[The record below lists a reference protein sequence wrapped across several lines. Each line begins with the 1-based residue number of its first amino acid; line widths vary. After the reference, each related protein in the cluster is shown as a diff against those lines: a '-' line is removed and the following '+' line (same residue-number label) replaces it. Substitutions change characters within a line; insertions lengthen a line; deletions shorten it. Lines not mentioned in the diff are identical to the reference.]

1 MTDTDTDTSIKVGD
15 IFYTSWGYDQTNVD
29 FYEVVGLTPSGKSV
43 KLHSIA
49 ATSFDGRSRP
59 CPGVFTTDVWGT
71 KGKTLTR
78 RLTRGYQGRPTVKIT
93 DHRWAS
99 PYDLDENSGVYSTW
113 ASGGAGH

>member
-1 MTDTDTDTSIKVGD
+1 MTDTDTDRAIKVGD

-29 FYEVVGLTPSGKSV
+29 YYEVVGLTPSGKSV

-49 ATSFDGRSRP
+49 ATAHDGRSYP
-59 CPGVFTTDVWGT
+59 LPGAFTTDVWGT
-71 KGKTLTR
+71 KGKTLTK
-78 RLTRGYQGRPTVKIT
+78 RLTSGYQGRPSVKIT

-99 PYDLDENSGVYSTW
+99 LYDLEADEGNYSTW